1 MPAAKRVRA
10 IVLAVLA
17 IALGA
22 IASPAGA
29 DQAVLEMFIGRWN
42 VRVKTLQPSRP
53 DVTYVETYE
62 WVLGRKFLS
71 GRTEQKS
78 DGTEDRVFIGYDP
91 NSGIF
96 KGQLATDASGY
107 VLIDSLMRTNVEG
120 VFAAG
125 EIHDSIFR
133 QAITAAGQGCAAAL
147 ISIKWLQDRE
157 AQLQPITEAEAVP
170 APAAGD

>member
-42 VRVKTLQPSRP
+42 VRVKTLQPSKP
-53 DVTYVETYE
+53 DVTYIETYE
-62 WVLGRKFLS
+62 WTLGGKFLS

-78 DGTEDRVFIGYDP
+78 DDTEDRMFVGYDP
-91 NSGIF
+91 QTKGYPFWIF
-96 KGQLATDASGY
+96 SSTGTYLY
-107 VLIDSLMRTNVEG
+107 L
-120 VFAAG
+120 
-125 EIHDSIFR
+125 
-133 QAITAAGQGCAAAL
+133 
-147 ISIKWLQDRE
+147 
-157 AQLQPITEAEAVP
+157 
-170 APAAGD
+170 APAAWDARTRTMEWKNPAGWDVSYRGQCLFPDRNTRRCTLTMKNWRGNVLLEQEATAVRRTD